1 MLFLGIIFS
10 IGALIDE
17 AQGHQ
22 QTYNYITK
30 TTHSR
35 ARLTLVG
42 TWLLSC
48 FLLTNSY
55 KSVLRAMMMTTE
67 YDPTI
72 DTLDDLL
79 LFEVKIML
87 PADTGMK
94 GLWETDPRERVQQLS
109 KMVEDFKYGSKD
121 DRDRVNAG

>member
-1 MLFLGIIFS
+1 MYFLGIIFC

-17 AQGHQ
+17 AQGDQ
-22 QTYNYITK
+22 KTYDSRTNM
-30 TTHSR
+30 THPRSR
-35 ARLTLVG
+35 LLLVCS
-42 TWLLSC
+42 WLISC
-48 FLLTNSY
+48 FLLTNMY
-55 KSVLRAMMMTTE
+55 KSIFFGMMMTIQ

-72 DTLDDLL
+72 DNLDDLL
-79 LFEVKIML
+79 MSEMQILL

-94 GLWETDPRERVQQLS
+94 ALWETDPRERVQQLS